1 MVGRISWQVP
11 HYGVGQVLGQQLH
24 VMVQGLHHGG
34 KLMKT
39 QGFVGDTESESEV
52 RHKQSHQIDYNRIN
66 ERLIHV
72 YMLVYDVWHATNA
85 QHSESAVQISPLFPL
100 TYPCRVTYSSISCST
115 PKHTHATLGCNK
127 PKGFLSSGSDGGGV
141 THFFVAFNRRFR

>member
-1 MVGRISWQVP
+1 
-11 HYGVGQVLGQQLH
+11 
-24 VMVQGLHHGG
+24 
-34 KLMKT
+34 MKT

-85 QHSESAVQISPLFPL
+85 QHSESAVRRSDQSPFSTDLPL
-100 TYPCRVTYSSISCST
+100 PCN
-115 PKHTHATLGCNK
+115 L
-127 PKGFLSSGSDGGGV
+127 
-141 THFFVAFNRRFR
+141 